1 VPIAVHDC
9 VVICAQDEDRRERQH
24 TVSAG
29 AHVHCGRRIFRGC
42 EADFEAWDAPHRH
55 LVSRTSSRH
64 GSRSERNAMK
74 TDAQLKKD
82 VQAEL
87 EWDPSINAAHVGVA
101 VQEGVVTL
109 SGHLGSFAEK
119 VAVERAAKRVAGV
132 RGVAVELDVKL
143 EPHHHVSDAEIA
155 AAVQTAFKWHA
166 LIPEDR
172 IHFTV
177 EKGWVTLTGMVDW
190 EHQRHNAEVAVRPLT
205 GVLGVVN
212 KIHLRA
218 REAPNYVAHRIHEAL
233 ARYADDE
240 ARHIEVLVD
249 GGTATLRGT
258 VNSWAEHA
266 VVQNAAWL
274 APGIQ
279 RVFNDLKVLS

>member
-1 VPIAVHDC
+1 
-9 VVICAQDEDRRERQH
+9 
-24 TVSAG
+24 
-29 AHVHCGRRIFRGC
+29 
-42 EADFEAWDAPHRH
+42 
-55 LVSRTSSRH
+55 
-64 GSRSERNAMK
+64 MK

-87 EWDPSINAAHVGVA
+87 EWDSSINANGVGVA
-101 VQEGVVTL
+101 VQDGVVTL
-109 SGHLGSFAEK
+109 TGHLGSYAEK

-143 EPHHHVSDAEIA
+143 EPHHQVSDAEIA

-177 EKGWVTLTGMVDW
+177 EKGWVTLSGMVDW

-205 GVLGVVN
+205 GVVGIVN
-212 KIHLRA
+212 KIRLRE
-218 REAPNYVAHRIHEAL
+218 RNVPEYVAHRIHEAL

-240 ARHIEVLVD
+240 ASHIEVLVD
-249 GGTATLRGT
+249 GETATLRGT
-258 VNSWAEHA
+258 VNSWAERA
-266 VVQNAAWL
+266 IVQNAAWS
-274 APGIQ
+274 AAGIQ
-279 RVFNDLKVLS
+279 RVHNDLKVLS